1 MLLDARSLSKARKS
15 SSIKVGAVITVAF
28 VLSALCA
35 PWIIRQDPIAQQLS
49 QALKPPSAAHV
60 LGTDEFGRDLLSR
73 MLFGARVSIA
83 VGLIAV
89 GIATV
94 LGTASGSVAGYY
106 GGVWDSLILR
116 LVDMLLAFPG
126 ILLALAIVAML
137 GPNLVNTMIAVGIS
151 STPYYTRVTRSVV
164 LASKEREKVAA
175 ARALGATDA
184 RIVVR
189 HVVPDVVPAVLV
201 VATLGLGWAIL
212 TAAGLSF
219 LGLGAQ
225 PPTPE
230 WGAIMASGRIYMSQ
244 AWWLST
250 FPGLAIMLL
259 VLGVNLLGDGLR
271 DVLDPRIGR

>member
-35 PWIIRQDPIAQQLS
+35 PWITRQDPIAQQLS

-106 GGVWDSLILR
+106 GGMWDSLILR

-164 LASKEREKVAA
+164 LESKEREKVAA

>member
-1 MLLDARSLSKARKS
+1 LSSHLWLKAKRNA
-15 SSIKVGAVITVAF
+15 SIKVGTIITAAF

-35 PWIIRQDPIAQQLS
+35 PWIARRDPIVQDLPK
-49 QALKPPSAAHV
+49 ALRPPSVQHV

-73 MLFGARVSIA
+73 VVFGGRVSLA

-89 GIATV
+89 GISTL
-94 LGTASGSVAGYY
+94 LGTASGSIAGYY
-106 GGVWDSLILR
+106 GGVWDSIILR
-116 LVDMLLAFPG
+116 LVDLLLAFPG
-126 ILLALAIVAML
+126 ILLALTIVAML
-137 GPNLVNTMIAVGIS
+137 GPNLLNTMIAVGIS

-164 LASKEREKVAA
+164 LAAKETDKVLA
-175 ARALGATDA
+175 ARALGASDV
-184 RIVVR
+184 RIVFQ
-189 HVVPDVVPAVLV
+189 HVVPDVMPAVLV

-230 WGAIMASGRIYMSQ
+230 WGAIMASGRVYMSQ

-250 FPGLAIMLL
+250 FPGLAIMFL

-271 DVLDPRIGR
+271 DVLDPRIRR

>member
-1 MLLDARSLSKARKS
+1 MLDVRMWRKATRNA
-15 SSIKVGAVITVAF
+15 SIKVGAVITTAF
-28 VLSALCA
+28 VASSLCA
-35 PWIIRQDPIAQQLS
+35 PWIAHRDPIVQDLPK
-49 QALKPPSAAHV
+49 ALRPPSAQHI

-73 MLFGARVSIA
+73 ILFGGRVSLA

-89 GIATV
+89 GISTL

-116 LVDMLLAFPG
+116 LVDLLLAFPG

-137 GPNLVNTMIAVGIS
+137 GANLINTMIAVGIS

-164 LASKEREKVAA
+164 LASKETDKVLA
-175 ARALGATDA
+175 ARALGASDI
-184 RIVVR
+184 RIVLR
-189 HVVPDVVPAVLV
+189 HVVPDVMPAVLV

-219 LGLGAQ
+219 LGLGAK

-271 DVLDPRIGR
+271 DVLDPRIRR